1 MDLFLIIVGAVLI
14 NNILLT
20 AFLGLCPFIGVSG
33 EWRSAMGM
41 GLAVI
46 FVMTLT
52 APTVWVV
59 NHLILIPLEIEYLRY
74 IANIVI
80 IASLVQMVEL
90 FVMRFS
96 PFLYRILGIYLPLI
110 TVNCAIFGMTL
121 FMTLWKF
128 DFIQSVFY
136 GFGAGLGWT
145 LAILA
150 MASIRERLRFANIPR
165 GFEGPAITL
174 IIAGLM
180 ALGFFGFAGMVN
192 IQGLGG

>member
-1 MDLFLIIVGAVLI
+1 MELTLIIVGAVLT

-20 AFLGLCPFIGVSG
+20 TFLGLCPFIGVSG
-33 EWRSAMGM
+33 EWRSALGMGM
-41 GLAVI
+41 AVI

-52 APTVWVV
+52 APTAWVV
-59 NHLILIPLEIEYLRY
+59 NHFILIPLKIEYLRY
-74 IANIVI
+74 IAYIVI
-80 IASLVQMVEL
+80 IASLVQIVEL

-96 PFLYRILGIYLPLI
+96 PLLYRTLGIYLPLI

-128 DFIQSVFY
+128 NFIQSVLY
-136 GFGAGLGWT
+136 GFGAGVGWT

-150 MASIRERLRFANIPR
+150 MASIRERLRFTNIPK
-165 GFEGPAITL
+165 GLEGPAITL

-180 ALGFFGFAGMVN
+180 ALGFFGFSGMVD
-192 IQGLGG
+192 IRGLGG